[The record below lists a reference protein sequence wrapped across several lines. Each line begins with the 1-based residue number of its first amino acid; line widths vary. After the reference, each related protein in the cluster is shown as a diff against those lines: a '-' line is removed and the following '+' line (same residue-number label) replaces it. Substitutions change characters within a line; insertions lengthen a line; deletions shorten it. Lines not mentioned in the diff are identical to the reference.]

1 MTKHSCINRLGVG
14 LVVVSLLG
22 CGSETNSRVGDQFW
36 DPNTTKEVFDPI
48 DAPAYSVVYRDNT
61 PANSEDDDWTALVT
75 VDFTALSRRS
85 KDGIVPTY
93 TRGLSAPKV
102 IDDLIDSTV
111 SGINDS
117 QFFNNLATAEDARLQ
132 ADNPGDYRL
141 ILDFDVIWPNG
152 NSVSYLFDDIRFTV
166 PGCQT
171 SYLYYSD
178 YINPVLAE
186 NCVNCHN
193 AGDASAAFDLDAGNL
208 TTRRTSF
215 LAKVDASALTAPRTG
230 TMLDYTYSADHSGAT
245 TVAALAASDSS
256 VLRSYITSLKA
267 IDADS
272 NDGRDVTSDF
282 AFSESDGA
290 DYCFARPSTLV
301 VEN

>member
-1 MTKHSCINRLGVG
+1 MTTQHLINGLGIG
-14 LVVVSLLG
+14 LMVASLIG
-22 CGSETNSRVGDQFW
+22 CGPETNSRVGDQFW

-48 DAPAYSVVYRDNT
+48 DAPPYSVVYRDNT

-111 SGINDS
+111 SGINDT
-117 QFFNNLATAEDARLQ
+117 QFFNNLAAGIDARLQ
-132 ADNPGDYRL
+132 ADSAGDYRL
-141 ILDFDVIWPNG
+141 VLDFDVIWPNG

-208 TTRRTSF
+208 TTRRNNF
-215 LAKVDASALTAPRTG
+215 LAKVDAGALTAPRTG
-230 TMLDYTYSADHSGAT
+230 TMLDYIYSAEHSG
-245 TVAALAASDSS
+245 
-256 VLRSYITSLKA
+256 
-267 IDADS
+267 
-272 NDGRDVTSDF
+272 
-282 AFSESDGA
+282 
-290 DYCFARPSTLV
+290 
-301 VEN
+301 

>member
-1 MTKHSCINRLGVG
+1 MTKQHLITGLGIG
-14 LVVVSLLG
+14 LMVASLIG
-22 CGSETNSRVGDQFW
+22 CGPETNSRVGDQFW

-48 DAPAYSVVYRDNT
+48 DAPPYSVVYRDNT

-111 SGINDS
+111 SGINDT
-117 QFFNNLATAEDARLQ
+117 QFFNNLAAGVDARLQ
-132 ADNPGDYRL
+132 ADSAGDYRL
-141 ILDFDVIWPNG
+141 VLDFDVIWPNG

-171 SYLYYSD
+171 NYLYYSD
-178 YINPVLAE
+178 YINPMLAE

-208 TTRRTSF
+208 TTRRNSF
-215 LAKVDASALTAPRTG
+215 FAKVDASALTAPRTG
-230 TMLDYTYSADHSGAT
+230 TMLDYIYGAEHSGAS
-245 TVAALAASDSS
+245 TVAALAVNDSA
-256 VLRSYITSLKA
+256 VLRSYISSLKA
-267 IDADS
+267 IGADS
-272 NDGRDVTSDF
+272 NDGRGVTSDF